1 MRTVVSN
8 PIALFF
14 QRGLTG
20 QREAHNRSR
29 NIRFDGSQIYSY
41 NTAILSTLRDEKV
54 LWYLLNTAYYSPTTA
69 EHQRAVASY
78 LREQRGILAA
88 RWAGTS
94 FPLFRSLSDSFRGN
108 FSGNS
113 IGNFKDWEDWDVG
126 KPHLFWRALP
136 SWVSYDEP
144 YVVDRTNKFSLIE
157 STTHEALFRVH
168 DEEGGLHRGRE
179 HYL

>member
-41 NTAILSTLRDEKV
+41 NTAILSTLRDEKG

-69 EHQRAVASY
+69 GHQHAVESY
-78 LREQRGILAA
+78 LRGR
-88 RWAGTS
+88 RWAGAS
-94 FPLFRSLSDSFRGN
+94 FPLFRSLSDSFRDNSNGN
-108 FSGNS
+108 FSGD
-113 IGNFKDWEDWDVG
+113 FKDWEDWDVG

-136 SWVSYDEP
+136 SWPS
-144 YVVDRTNKFSLIE
+144 
-157 STTHEALFRVH
+157 FRRFTSRKAV
-168 DEEGGLHRGRE
+168 R
-179 HYL
+179 